1 MRRAYLL
8 IAIPAALVGCGY
20 VIVLRYLG
28 VQLHAGPFL
37 GSAAAAIAAILIVR
51 HYLKR
56 KSRGHGNS

>member
-8 IAIPAALVGCGY
+8 IALPAALVGWGY

-51 HYLKR
+51 QYQKR
-56 KSRGHGNS
+56 KSRRHGSS